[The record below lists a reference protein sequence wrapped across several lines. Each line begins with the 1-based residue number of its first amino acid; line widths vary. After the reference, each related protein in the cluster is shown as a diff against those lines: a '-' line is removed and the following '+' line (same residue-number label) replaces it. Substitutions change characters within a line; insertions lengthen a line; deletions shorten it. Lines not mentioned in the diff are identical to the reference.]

1 METENKKNDV
11 LLYVGAFFLTTGS
24 LSIVALMV
32 MLLYVS
38 F

>member
-1 METENKKNDV
+1 METENKKNEIF
-11 LLYVGAFFLTTGS
+11 LYVGAFFLTTGS

-32 MLLYVS
+32 MLMHIS